1 MADSVSP
8 DSRRAEQPLP
18 FVPAPSGDG
27 HRDVP
32 GPGGAEAGAAI
43 QPGGGAPGYG
53 YGHPYGYADY
63 AGYGSEPHDDLMN
76 YVRTVYRRRWSALSA
91 FVVVL
96 FLVAAYTFTAT
107 PIYEAR
113 TQVLIQPENL
123 NVISFQEVL
132 QQEKG
137 TNEYYQTQ
145 YTILKSRALARRT
158 IDSLKLWDHPELGG
172 GAAQPSSF
180 SLRRMIGGAIG
191 LVTGLFSKAPET
203 PVVPAIGETQAQ
215 SRVIDEFLS
224 NLTITPIRNS
234 RLVDIRFASP
244 DPKVAGTVAN
254 GIAKQYIEQNLE
266 YKFLSTREAADWLG
280 GQLGEQRKKLE
291 ESEQALQRYREQGN
305 AVALEDRQNIVVQRL
320 ADLSTAYTQARTA
333 RIEKEALYNQLA
345 SLQNNRGALDSFP
358 AVLSNTFIQGLKT
371 QISDLQRQQAQLGEK
386 LGENHPDMVKLASAI
401 ASTQAR
407 LDGEI
412 GKVVQS
418 VRSEFLSA
426 QAQERSLSNELET
439 QKNDALALNRT
450 GIEYSVLK
458 READSNK
465 QIYEALMQR
474 SKETGIS
481 GELKTSNIRVVDEA
495 QLPRS
500 PIRPRKFT
508 NLVLGIFGGLMVG
521 LGLAFLLEFVDSR
534 IKNPDEIQF
543 RLGIPFLGL
552 VPGLGPN
559 ELAGDPLL
567 DMGLPA
573 HFTEAFRGIRTNVVF
588 SSEETGSRAVL
599 VTSTQ
604 PAEGKTIVT
613 ANLAISLAQTG
624 QRVLLMDSDM
634 RRPRQHEV
642 FGISASSGLSSVLAG
657 RTKISDSVQKTTR
670 EGLWVLPAGPPPR
683 NPAELL
689 GSDRFKQL
697 LKTLREHFDWV
708 IIDSPPVMAVT
719 DAAVIAHLATGVVFV
734 VGCEQ
739 TARQLALRA
748 TRQLLAAKATFMGAI
763 LNRVDLDRNPY
774 YYSHYYKREY
784 ASYYTADNSQ
794 RKS

>member
-1 MADSVSP
+1 LA
-8 DSRRAEQPLP
+8 
-18 FVPAPSGDG
+18 APPQ
-27 HRDVP
+27 P
-32 GPGGAEAGAAI
+32 GPAGSPADT
-43 QPGGGAPGYG
+43 QGVPAPGYG
-53 YGHPYGYADY
+53 YSAPQADYYGY
-63 AGYGSEPHDDLMN
+63 GYGGDTETHDALMA
-76 YVRTVYRRRWSALSA
+76 YVRTIYRRRWSALWA
-91 FVVVL
+91 FVTVLLVV
-96 FLVAAYTFTAT
+96 VAYTMTAT
-107 PIYEAR
+107 PVFEAKV
-113 TQVLIQPENL
+113 QVLIQPENP

-158 IDSLKLWDHPELGG
+158 IDSLKLWDSSEFGG
-172 GAAQPSSF
+172 GAGTSGSS
-180 SLRRMIGGAIG
+180 SVGRIIGGAIG
-191 LVTGLFSKAPET
+191 AVMGLFSKNAET
-203 PVVPAIGETQAQ
+203 PAVPAIGETEGQ
-215 SRVIDEFLS
+215 SRLINTFLGR
-224 NLTITPIRNS
+224 LTVTPIRNS
-234 RLVDIRFASP
+234 RLVDVRFASP
-244 DPKVAGTVAN
+244 DPQMAAVVAN
-254 GIAKQYIEQNLE
+254 AIAKQYIEQNLE
-266 YKFLSTREAADWLG
+266 YKFMSTREASDWLG
-280 GQLGEQRKKLE
+280 GQLAEQRKKLE

-320 ADLSTAYTQARTA
+320 ADLSTAYTQARTG

-495 QLPRS
+495 QQPRS
-500 PIRPRKFT
+500 PIRPRKLA

-521 LGLAFLLEFVDSR
+521 LGLAFMLEFLDSR
-534 IKNPDEIQF
+534 IKNPDEIQM
-543 RLGIPFLGL
+543 RLGIPFLGI
-552 VPGLGPN
+552 VPGLGPK

-567 DMGLPA
+567 DVGLPA

-642 FGISASSGLSSVLAG
+642 FGISASAGLSSVLAG

-748 TRQLLAAKATFMGAI
+748 TRQLLAAKATFLGAI
-763 LNRVDLDRNPY
+763 LNRVDLDSNPY

-784 ASYYTADNSQ
+784 ATYYTADNSQ